1 MHVYYF
7 DVKFCLQMK
16 DIRRILSIV
25 VFGVLIYLNAFS
37 QSNKIDIDYYTPK
50 EYEVGG
56 IEIFGADHLDHN
68 SVILLSGISVGEKIF
83 IPSDK
88 ISIAIDKLWK
98 QGIFEDVQ
106 ILVSKVEGKTI
117 FLTYKLDTKP
127 RLLALN
133 ILGVKRAEADKLK
146 EKMHIASGDVVTEN
160 LKTNCK
166 NIIYDHFADKGYYSV
181 NTEIEEIRDTTGER
195 NEVFLKFHIDKGE
208 KIRIGKINITGNSTN
223 LVKSS
228 KLYDLWWKRWKSE
241 ESLTKLEDR
250 RVRSEMKNTKE
261 QRWWRFW
268 KSSRFIDDEYQD
280 DKKLVLNE
288 YYNNGFRDAKIV
300 KDSVYIIDTYKRTF
314 FGKKKPVKQIVIDME
329 IYEGEKFFF
338 RDITWVGNTKYSSE
352 ELSKRLRI
360 NKGDPYNKELL
371 DRNLQYDPTGTDIY
385 SLYTDD
391 GYLFFRVIPT
401 EIKVENDSI
410 DIEMRVYEGKQAR
423 IGNVSLSG
431 NTVTNDYVVM
441 RELKTYPGE
450 LFSRDNVYRS
460 IREIQQLNYFD
471 PEKINPDIK
480 PNAEGGTVDIDYQ
493 VEEKTSSTFDVSG
506 GWGSNMIIFSAGISL
521 TNFSTQKFFKK
532 DAWRPFPT
540 GDGQRLSLRVQ
551 TNGTYYT
558 LVNLSFTEPWLGG
571 KKPQSLT
578 GGVYYSYQDDGYWN
592 TGGTREYYMGIF
604 GASVSLAKRLKWPD
618 DYFIFSQGLTF
629 QQYNVKNYPNF
640 AMSTGVSTNINYNF
654 TISRN
659 SIDQPIYPRQGSE
672 VTISTQLTLPYSLL
686 NNKDYSSMT
695 VAERFR
701 WLEYYKV
708 NVKAAWYFNV
718 VDDLVFSTRARFGFL
733 GQYNKE
739 VGYSPFE
746 RYYVGGDGLTGYNLD
761 GRELIS
767 LRGYNNTS
775 LNPSDG
781 ATVFDKYTFEARYPI
796 TLNPMA
802 SVYVLGFFEGGNSWA
817 NFESFEPFKMYRS
830 AGVGVRIF
838 MQMFGTLGIDWG
850 YGFDEIPGFPK
861 GSGSHFHFSINGSI
875 D

>member
-1 MHVYYF
+1 
-7 DVKFCLQMK
+7 MK
-16 DIRRILSIV
+16 EIRKILVLLVLTVCICASV
-25 VFGVLIYLNAFS
+25 VA
-37 QSNKIDIDYYTPK
+37 QSSKIELDYYSPK

-56 IEIFGADHLDHN
+56 IEVVGVEHLDHN
-68 SVILLSGISVGEKIF
+68 SIILLSGIAVGEKVH

-88 ISIAIDKLWK
+88 ISVAIDKLWK

-106 ILVSKVEGKTI
+106 ILVSKVEGRTV
-117 FLTYKLDTKP
+117 FLTYKLEAKP
-127 RLLALN
+127 RLLAFK
-133 ILGVKRAEADKLK
+133 IEGVKRAEADKLK
-146 EKMHIASGDVVTEN
+146 EKMNISAGDVVTEN
-160 LKTNCK
+160 LKTTCK
-166 NIIYDHFADKGYYSV
+166 NIIYDHFADKGFYS
-181 NTEIEEIRDTTGER
+181 IETVIDEKRDTTTSR
-195 NEVFLKFHIDKGE
+195 NEVFLTFKINKGE
-208 KIRIGKINITGNSTN
+208 KIRIGKINVSGNSNN

-228 KLYDLWWKRWKSE
+228 KFYDLWWKHWKDDNE
-241 ESLTKLEDR
+241 LYDIEDR
-250 RVRSEMKNTKE
+250 KVRSEMKNTKVY
-261 QRWWRFW
+261 RWWRFW
-268 KSSRFIDDEYQD
+268 KSSRLIDQEYQD
-280 DKKLVLNE
+280 DKKLIVNE
-288 YYNNGFRDAKIV
+288 YYNKGYRDAKIL
-300 KDSVYIIDTYKRTF
+300 KDSVYIIDGFKKTF
-314 FGKKKPVKQIVIDME
+314 WGKKKPVKQIVIDME
-329 IYEGEKFFF
+329 IHEGNKFFF

-352 ELSKRLRI
+352 DLSKRLRI

-371 DRNLQYDPTGTDIY
+371 EKNLQYDPTGTDIY

-423 IGNVSLSG
+423 IGNVTLSG

-460 IREIQQLNYFD
+460 IREIQQLSYFD

-493 VEEKTSSTFDVSG
+493 VEEKSSSTFDVSG
-506 GWGSNMIIFSAGISL
+506 GWGANMVIFSAGISL
-521 TNFSTQKFFKK
+521 TNFSTQKLFKK

-540 GDGQRLSLRVQ
+540 GDGQRVSLRVQ

-571 KKPQSLT
+571 RKPQALT
-578 GGVYYSYQDDGYWN
+578 GGIYYSYQDDGYWN
-592 TGGTREYYMGIF
+592 TTGDRAYYMGIF
-604 GASVSLAKRLKWPD
+604 GASVSLSKRLKWPD
-618 DYFIFSQGLTF
+618 DYFIFSQGITF
-629 QQYNVKNYPNF
+629 QQYNVKDYPSF
-640 AMSTGVSTNINYNF
+640 AMPTGVSTNINYNF

-659 SIDQPIYPRQGSE
+659 SVDQQIYPRQGSE
-672 VTISTQLTLPYSLL
+672 VTVSTQFTFPYSLV
-686 NNKDYSSMT
+686 NGKDYSSMT
-695 VAERFR
+695 SAERYR

-708 NVKAAWYFNV
+708 NLKAAWYFNV
-718 VDDLVFSTRARFGFL
+718 VDDLVFSTRTRFGFL
-733 GQYNKE
+733 GQYNRE

-746 RYYVGGDGLTGYNLD
+746 RYYVGGDGLTGYSLD
-761 GRELIS
+761 GRELVS
-767 LRGYNNTS
+767 LRGYDNTS

-781 ATVFDKYTFEARYPI
+781 ATVFDKYTLEARYPI

-802 SVYVLGFFEGGNSWA
+802 SVYVLGFFEGGNSWG
-817 NFESFEPFKMYRS
+817 NFQSFEPFKIYRS

-861 GSGSHFHFSINGSI
+861 GNGSHFHFSINGSI